1 MLKIHYL
8 KKDGQPVVKEC
19 VIRPVPFIS
28 ISHNLIRNK
37 IGILGSYYDIT
48 LTGTILPN
56 EGSPYYIVGDGYK
69 QSTAT
74 PEGAFIDSGTRPQS
88 EKVDSSHLMSSII
101 IKQNLLRELLKNDGQ
116 KYELYPASI
125 ATDIAD
131 NSSTPALGDE
141 PVLTFYPTVQSI
153 NFEEGAYVTSCKY
166 TVNLRAEVLFDNQ
179 NRVLSDGL
187 TAATFPSGNIIRK
200 QEGRQTIDQ
209 QIIDYGGFIED
220 YSENWSLEVDEGKG
234 TTHTFGAYD
243 PKTHVTSIRT
253 YRLTRNI
260 TATGRTIYKDA
271 DNRYEAWQ
279 QAKGFILKTVLTDRD
294 GNQNNNSSGYEQ
306 YPQYTLNNYFA
317 SGILDLAKDV
327 YGGYN
332 HLRTES
338 IDYVGGSYTISDTWL
353 LSSGTAYEDYRL
365 SLSRNSDDGITKVSI
380 DGTIKGLSSVPAS
393 GTVYGGK
400 SATPAAP
407 DSYNTP
413 HENARLKLH
422 QLTNS
427 GYYGPNCY
435 LYKRASNA
443 TSYVLSHTPRSI
455 SINSNEFTGEIT
467 YNVEYDNRRSN
478 MVTGTISE
486 NISYSDTYPG
496 DAFAVI
502 PVLGRTTGPILQY
515 IGGRTEYQRNLNI
528 ELIFDRYYGSG
539 TGDLA
544 TRIRQLAVLSKP
556 SLVEPYR
563 SDINSII
570 SAYSPARE
578 YGIRKYFLSP
588 PSETWDSQSARYS
601 LTLNW
606 TYELDR

>member
-8 KKDGQPVVKEC
+8 KKTGQPVIKEC

-56 EGSPYYIVGDGYK
+56 EGSPYYVIGNGY
-69 QSTAT
+69 QQNTVT
-74 PEGAFIDSGTRPQS
+74 PEGSFIDSGTRPQS

-131 NSSTPALGDE
+131 NSNPALGDE

-234 TTHTFGAYD
+234 TTHTVVNPIYYD

-271 DNRYEAWQ
+271 DNRLEAWQ
-279 QAKGFILKTVLTDRD
+279 QAKGFILKTVLTVRE

-365 SLSRNSDDGITKVSI
+365 SLSRSSDDGITKVSI

-400 SATPAAP
+400 VAPP
-407 DSYNTP
+407 DSFNTP
-413 HENARLKLH
+413 YENARLKLH
-422 QLTNS
+422 QLTNN
-427 GYYGPNCY
+427 GYYGANCY
-435 LYKRASNA
+435 LFKRASNA
-443 TSYVLSHTPRSI
+443 TSYVLSPTPRSI
-455 SINSNEFTGEIT
+455 SIGSNEFTGEIT
-467 YNVEYDNRRSN
+467 YSIEYDNRRSN
-478 MVTGTISE
+478 LVSGTLSE
-486 NISYSDTYPG
+486 SISYSDTYPG

-515 IGGRTEYQRNLNI
+515 IGGRTEYQRSLNI

-539 TGDLA
+539 AGDLA
-544 TRIRQLAVLSKP
+544 SRIREFSVLSKP
-556 SLVEPYR
+556 SLNEPYR
-563 SDINSII
+563 SNINGII

-588 PSETWDSQSARYS
+588 PSETWDAQSARYS

-606 TYELDR
+606 TYELDH